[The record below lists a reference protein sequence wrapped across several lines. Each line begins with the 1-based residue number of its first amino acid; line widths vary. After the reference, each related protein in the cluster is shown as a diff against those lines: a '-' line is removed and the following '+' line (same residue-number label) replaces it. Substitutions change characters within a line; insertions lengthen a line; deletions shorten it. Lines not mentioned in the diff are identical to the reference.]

1 MIPGVLLAALGMS
14 ALVLIGSTPAII
26 AGMVLFGVG
35 FGITQNATLTLMF
48 DRVSPS
54 GYDAVSAVWNVGY
67 DAGLGIGAVVFG
79 FVSTHTGYPVA
90 FAILAAFML
99 AMLAPALYD
108 RTRTVVES

>member
-1 MIPGVLLAALGMS
+1 MA

-26 AGMVLFGVG
+26 VGMVLFGIG

-67 DAGLGIGAVVFG
+67 DAGLGLGAVAFG
-79 FVSTHTGYPVA
+79 FLSTHTGYPIA
-90 FAILAAFML
+90 FALLAAFML
-99 AMLAPALYD
+99 VMIVPAWLD
-108 RTRTVVES
+108 QSTKVKIT